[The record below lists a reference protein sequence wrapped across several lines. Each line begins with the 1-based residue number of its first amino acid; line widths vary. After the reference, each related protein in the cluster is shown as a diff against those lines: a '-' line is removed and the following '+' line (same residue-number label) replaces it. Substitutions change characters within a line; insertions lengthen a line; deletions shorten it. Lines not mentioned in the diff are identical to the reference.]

1 MAIAQVASSFEQKA
15 SSAISKQ
22 LRGVHHIGLT
32 VEDMGKA
39 LEFYTEVLGGKV
51 IIPEIGLAGEVMH
64 NTLLQKEEIEA
75 IALGADP
82 KTIGIPNLRDGEQN
96 LDLYFIQF
104 DNVVLEILQYRDASE
119 QPNGSVA
126 FPVKNPYSSPA
137 CVNSMH
143 ISFYL
148 KDDVDVDEFV
158 NNLEAECH
166 KRGMDRVKCNR
177 IVRVTTEQ
185 ERANTDFQ
193 CRSCKLFDPSF
204 GDFEGWTLVYCKGPN
219 GEQLE
224 FNQVLRK
231 AKVLFET
238 AQEEYQKEK
247 AGEQ

>member
-1 MAIAQVASSFEQKA
+1 MTVAQTAHTVEQKVP
-15 SSAISKQ
+15 SALSKQ
-22 LRGVHHIGLT
+22 LRGVHHIGIT

-51 IIPEIGLAGEVMH
+51 IISEIGLDGDIMH

-75 IALGADP
+75 LEKGVEP
-82 KTIGIPNLRDGEQN
+82 KSLGIPNLRDGEDK

-104 DNVVLEILQYRDASE
+104 DNVVLELLQYRNASG
-119 QPNGSVA
+119 QPNGSDA
-126 FPVKNPYSSPA
+126 LPVKNPYSSPA

-143 ISFYL
+143 LSFYL

-158 NNLEAECH
+158 QNLEAECQR
-166 KRGMDRVKCNR
+166 RGMPQVRCNR
-177 IVRVTTEQ
+177 IVRVSSEQ
-185 ERANTDFQ
+185 ERKNTDPQ
-193 CRSCKLFDPSF
+193 YNSCKLFDPAF

-231 AKVLFET
+231 AKVLFDT
-238 AQEEYQKEK
+238 SQEEYLK
-247 AGEQ
+247 AKAEV

>member
-1 MAIAQVASSFEQKA
+1 MTIAQTAHTVEQKVP
-15 SSAISKQ
+15 SALSKQ
-22 LRGVHHIGLT
+22 LRGVHHIGIT

-51 IIPEIGLAGEVMH
+51 IIPEIGLDGDIMH

-75 IALGADP
+75 LERGVEP
-82 KTIGIPNLRDGEQN
+82 KSLGIPNLRDGEDK

-104 DNVVLEILQYRDASE
+104 DNVVLELLQYRNASALS
-119 QPNGSVA
+119 NGSDA
-126 FPVKNPYSSPA
+126 LPVKNPYSSPA

-143 ISFYL
+143 LSFYL

-158 NNLEAECH
+158 QNLEAECQR
-166 KRGMDRVKCNR
+166 RGMSQVRCNR
-177 IVRVTTEQ
+177 IIRVKSEE
-185 ERANTDFQ
+185 ERKNADSQYN
-193 CRSCKLFDPSF
+193 SCKLFDPVF

-231 AKVLFET
+231 AKVLFDT
-238 AQEEYQKEK
+238 AQEEYLK
-247 AGEQ
+247 AKAEV

>member
-1 MAIAQVASSFEQKA
+1 MAVEQVARSFEQKA
-15 SSAISKQ
+15 SSVISKQ
-22 LRGVHHIGLT
+22 LRGVHHVGLT

-51 IIPEIGLAGEVMH
+51 IIPEIGLAGEIIH

-75 IALGADP
+75 IALVTDP
-82 KTIGIPNLRDGEQN
+82 KTLGIPNLRDEEQN
-96 LDLYFIQF
+96 LDIYFIQF
-104 DNVVLEILQYRDASE
+104 DNVVLELLQYRDASE

-137 CVNSMH
+137 CFNSMH

-158 NNLEAECH
+158 NNLETECH

-177 IVRVTTEQ
+177 IVRVKTEQ
-185 ERANTDFQ
+185 ERANTDPQ
-193 CRSCKLFDPSF
+193 YNSCKLIDPSF

-231 AKVLFET
+231 AKILFET
-238 AQEEYQKEK
+238 AKKEYQKEK
-247 AGEQ
+247 ADEQ

>member
-1 MAIAQVASSFEQKA
+1 MATSQKAYAVEQKVP
-15 SSAISKQ
+15 SALSKD

-39 LEFYTEVLGGKV
+39 VEFYTEVLGGKI

-75 IALGADP
+75 IEKGVDP
-82 KTIGIPNLRDGEQN
+82 KSIGIPNLRDGEEN
-96 LDLYFIQF
+96 LDIYFIQF
-104 DNVVLEILQYRDASE
+104 DNIVLELLQYRDASA

-126 FPVKNPYSSPA
+126 FPAKNSYSSPA
-137 CVNSMH
+137 FVNSMH

-148 KDDVDVDEFV
+148 KDDVNVDEFV
-158 NNLEAECH
+158 KNLEAECQ
-166 KRGMDRVKCNR
+166 KRGMDQVRCNR
-177 IVRVTTEQ
+177 IVRLKSEE
-185 ERANTDFQ
+185 ERKNTNLEYN
-193 CRSCKLFDPSF
+193 SCKLFDPSF
-204 GDFEGWTLVYCKGPN
+204 GDFEGWTLVYLKGPN

-238 AQEEYQKEK
+238 AQENFQKSK
-247 AGEQ
+247 AEV

>member
-1 MAIAQVASSFEQKA
+1 MAASQKAPIVEQKA
-15 SSAISKQ
+15 PSALSKQ

-39 LEFYTEVLGGKV
+39 VEFYTEVLGGKI
-51 IIPEIGLAGEVMH
+51 IIPEFGLDGDIMH

-75 IALGADP
+75 IEKKVDL
-82 KTIGIPNLRDGEQN
+82 KSIGIPNLRDGEEK

-104 DNVVLEILQYRDASE
+104 DNVVLELLQYRDASA

-126 FPVKNPYSSPA
+126 FPAKNPHSSPA
-137 CVNSMH
+137 YVNSMH

-148 KDDVDVDEFV
+148 KDEVDVDEFV
-158 NNLEAECH
+158 KNLEAECQ
-166 KRGMDRVKCNR
+166 KRGMDQVRCNR
-177 IVRVTTEQ
+177 IFRVKSES
-185 ERANTDFQ
+185 ERKNTLAQ
-193 CRSCKLFDPSF
+193 YNSCKLFDPSF

-238 AQEEYQKEK
+238 AQEEFQKARAKE
-247 AGEQ
+247 

>member
-1 MAIAQVASSFEQKA
+1 MTVAQIAGSFEQKA

-32 VEDMGKA
+32 VEDMKKA

-51 IIPEIGLAGEVMH
+51 IIPEIGLSGEIMH

-75 IALGADP
+75 IALGVEP

-104 DNVVLEILQYRDASE
+104 ENVVLEILQYRDASA
-119 QPNGSVA
+119 QPNGADA

-137 CVNSMH
+137 CINSMH

-158 NNLEAECH
+158 KNLEAECH
-166 KRGMDRVKCNR
+166 KRGMDQVKCNR
-177 IVRVTTEQ
+177 IVRVKSEQ
-185 ERANTDFQ
+185 ERKETNSQ
-193 CRSCKLFDPSF
+193 YNSCKLFEPSF

-238 AQEEYQKEK
+238 AQQEYQK
-247 AGEQ
+247 ATV